1 MSEAVR
7 CSVVITVRSKDDGT
21 GTRDVVGCRDS
32 ILIKYSRLVPEH
44 IIFRHFFVCANVL
57 HTDDLTG
64 TGKFMIYQRC

>member
-44 IIFRHFFVCANVL
+44 ITFRYSSVRANVRQI
-57 HTDDLTG
+57 DDLSG